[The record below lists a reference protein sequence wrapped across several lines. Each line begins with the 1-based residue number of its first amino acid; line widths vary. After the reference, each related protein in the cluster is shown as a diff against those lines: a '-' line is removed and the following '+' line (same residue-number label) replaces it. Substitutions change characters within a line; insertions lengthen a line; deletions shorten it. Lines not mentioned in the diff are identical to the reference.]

1 MKCKDIVFCISVTL
15 LALMIRYLCREFISY
30 DMSTYLIPWF
40 NTIKSGGGLPAL
52 KQQVGDYGLLYQ
64 TIIAVFTY
72 LNINPVYLY
81 KLLSVFFDFLLALSI
96 AYFVNNSDSGTIF
109 SDHSFALSYG
119 YVLMLPTVFM
129 NSAFYGQSDSI
140 YTFYIL
146 WSVWFL
152 YKERFHLSAF
162 MLGLALSFKLQT
174 VLLLPLY
181 LYVCFYKK
189 RFSVYN
195 LFITI
200 LTFWLSGIVTYFN
213 GRNIFAGIGIYFFQI
228 NEYKHM
234 WMNAPSFW
242 FFIGDDYNKLHLIAI
257 FLTLILLGAGLYV
270 IKDKKMPIDLFQQI
284 LCISI
289 FIEWTC
295 IIFLP
300 AMHERYTYVLDL
312 LLVMLAFT
320 DRRYIKYAITALL
333 TSCVAYC
340 ARLNSLLILIYIF
353 TWLCFSYTLFREKV
367 FKNEVL

>member
-257 FLTLILLGAGLYV
+257 FLTLILIGAGLYV

-340 ARLNSLLILIYIF
+340 ALLNSPIIIIYIL

-367 FKNEVL
+367 F